1 MLFFRRKK
9 WRIRR
14 NHGKKRENKDTLGKK
29 HFFSKKMKQKTNSN
43 SLFSLLFGFDG
54 FYFPLLTKIWSDRK
68 RKITISLI
76 LAKMKF
82 FSLKREFFPVFF
94 SFKKR
99 LFIAFFEQSADFET
113 SKKQPLGK
121 RNISPTELAENLF
134 TLFDSQKIAVS
145 FFDHFLWKKS
155 KILHLKKEKHPQTD
169 CQKKIF
175 FEGELSEKN
184 SLCGNFRPKKS

>member
-1 MLFFRRKK
+1 
-9 WRIRR
+9 
-14 NHGKKRENKDTLGKK
+14 
-29 HFFSKKMKQKTNSN
+29 MKQKTNSN
-43 SLFSLLFGFDG
+43 SLFSLLFGFDS

-68 RKITISLI
+68 RKKTISSI

-134 TLFDSQKIAVS
+134 NTFWLTKNCRQPFWYT
-145 FFDHFLWKKS
+145 FFINFWFHIPVWEVFGKKS
-155 KILHLKKEKHPQTD
+155 HFGRICRFL
-169 CQKKIF
+169 
-175 FEGELSEKN
+175 GY
-184 SLCGNFRPKKS
+184 